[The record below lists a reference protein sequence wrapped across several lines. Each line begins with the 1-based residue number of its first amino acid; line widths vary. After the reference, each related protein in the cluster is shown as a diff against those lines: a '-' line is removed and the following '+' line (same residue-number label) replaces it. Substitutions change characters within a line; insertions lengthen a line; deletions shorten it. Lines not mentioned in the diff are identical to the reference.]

1 MQVLAWTKEYV
12 SVKPP
17 STGVTLVEPQIFY
30 TSGEENSD
38 APRDEMEEHDTIQII
53 AQMSVS
59 KTISL

>member
-30 TSGEENSD
+30 TSGDSD
-38 APRDEMEEHDTIQII
+38 TPRDEMEEHDTIQII